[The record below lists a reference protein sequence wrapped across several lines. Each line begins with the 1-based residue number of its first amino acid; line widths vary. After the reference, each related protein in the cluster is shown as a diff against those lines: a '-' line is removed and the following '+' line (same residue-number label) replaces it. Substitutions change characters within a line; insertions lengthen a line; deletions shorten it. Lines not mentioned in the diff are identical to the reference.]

1 MTTWIQDYFKV
12 TIIKQVWNLHANEYT
27 DKWYRIQS
35 PEKEP
40 HQLFD
45 FWQRSKWRTKWWK
58 KNNVSTHCVVAI
70 GY

>member
-12 TIIKQVWNLHANEYT
+12 TIIKQVWNLHTNEYT

-40 HQLFD
+40 QQLFD
-45 FWQRSKWRTKWWK
+45 FWQRSQRTKWWK
-58 KNNVSTHCVVAI
+58 KKKMFQHIV
-70 GY
+70 